1 MGVAQKIANLLVV
14 TISGSNMYKLDRIN
28 NVHHLTT
35 NYSHDELTTNSVTV
49 LFNRLTNTFI
59 HICIVKDI
67 K

>member
-1 MGVAQKIANLLVV
+1 
-14 TISGSNMYKLDRIN
+14 MYKLDRIN

-49 LFNRLTNTFI
+49 LSNRLTNSFI
-59 HICIVKDI
+59 HIYIAKDI